1 MRISVFQQASVT
13 LASLVVLLT
22 MSSAAKA
29 TLQSQL
35 SSRKFSNA
43 QFSNALSGYSKGRT
57 PCAVLVPRQI
67 GSPGYRAA
75 QGLIVDT
82 LGKLGYAISW
92 DNFTASTPA
101 GNVKMANIIATHNP
115 GAAKRLVLSAHYE
128 SKIMME
134 GDFVGATDSA
144 VPVALMLD
152 VARGLADKIDQLTS
166 RDLSLQLI
174 FFDGEEAYHE
184 WTTTD
189 SIYGARHLA
198 DSWEKGPD
206 SATVAALSGT
216 TQHVPELQ
224 RVELM
229 VLLDLIGAS
238 TTAFVA
244 LELPTADL
252 FIQLGKLEKRLH
264 SAGHISRTYMDMA
277 VQPGSKN
284 IADDHIPFVQRDIP
298 VMHLISVPFPEA
310 LDPRVIAD
318 MSIILRSFVAS
329 YMRLSV

>member
-1 MRISVFQQASVT
+1 
-13 LASLVVLLT
+13 
-22 MSSAAKA
+22 
-29 TLQSQL
+29 
-35 SSRKFSNA
+35 
-43 QFSNALSGYSKGRT
+43 
-57 PCAVLVPRQI
+57 
-67 GSPGYRAA
+67 
-75 QGLIVDT
+75 
-82 LGKLGYAISW
+82 
-92 DNFTASTPA
+92 
-101 GNVKMANIIATHNP
+101 MANIIATRNP

-128 SKIMME
+128 SKIMNG

-184 WTTTD
+184 WTDTD

-198 DSWEKGPD
+198 DIWEKGPD

-216 TQHVPELQ
+216 AQHVPELQ

-252 FIQLGKLEKRLH
+252 FIQLGKLEKRLR
-264 SAGHISRTYMDMA
+264 SAGHISRTYMDMT

-298 VMHLISVPFPEA
+298 VMHLISVPFPEVWHKLDDNA
-310 LDPRVIAD
+310 EVLDPRVIAD
-318 MSIILRSFVAS
+318 MSIILRSFVA
-329 YMRLSV
+329 RDKADPQELEPLSEEKSEADIADDDVSDNSNNNDDTILAGNGPDHQEASNFPGTGHAVFCLHACLVPVIP